1 MGQFFRLPLAAA
13 AGLAAGG
20 AWAQAAPPP
29 EAGAAVLQ
37 MLLGLVVVVA
47 LLLGGLWLLKRFAA
61 PRGAAAGLLR
71 VVAGAAVG
79 PRERVVVVEV
89 GETWLVVGV
98 APGQVRALH
107 QLPRPASADAAGTAA
122 IAPGGKDFGA
132 WLRQVMERRHAP

>member
-1 MGQFFRLPLAAA
+1 MGRFFRLPLAAA
-13 AGLAAGG
+13 SAGLAAGG

-37 MLLGLVVVVA
+37 MLLGLVAVVA

-61 PRGAAAGLLR
+61 PRGQAAGLLR

-89 GETWLVVGV
+89 GDTWLVVGV
-98 APGQVRALH
+98 APGQVRSLH
-107 QLPRPASADAAGTAA
+107 RLPRPPAAGAA
-122 IAPGGKDFGA
+122 EPPPGKEFGA
-132 WLRQVMERRHAP
+132 WLGQVMERRHAR